1 MVEAKRAQTQVL
13 LMLPKKPV
21 QQAQTL
27 RQAGQQNLAV
37 KPQPALQTS
46 LKQLQQVQKLQGA
59 VVQKALQ
66 KQTLNP

>member
-1 MVEAKRAQTQVL
+1 
-13 LMLPKKPV
+13 MLPKKPV
-21 QQAQTL
+21 QQAQTQ

-37 KPQPALQTS
+37 KPRPALQTS
-46 LKQLQQVQKLQGA
+46 LKQLQQVQKLQRA

>member
-1 MVEAKRAQTQVL
+1 
-13 LMLPKKPV
+13 MLPKKPV

-37 KPQPALQTS
+37 KPQTALQTS
-46 LKQLQQVQKLQGA
+46 LKQLQQVQKLQKV